1 MHIAQYVS
9 GFFSVLL
16 FVVKA
21 HFVKQM
27 KVQVCLEMCG
37 GPCNGDLSAQLG
49 PPVSHRIE
57 PLVQSQIASFTFL
70 WDQVFL
76 WIVLV
81 EG

>member
-9 GFFSVLL
+9 GFLSVLL

-57 PLVQSQIASFTFL
+57 PLGAKL
-70 WDQVFL
+70 QVLRFC
-76 WIVLV
+76 
-81 EG
+81 GTKYFYG

>member
-9 GFFSVLL
+9 GFLSVLL

-49 PPVSHRIE
+49 PPVSQNRTSW
-57 PLVQSQIASFTFL
+57 SQIASFTFL